1 MFRDKVLL
9 YTNCQ
14 RVGEK
19 PLEYVD
25 AREGIHLIMS
35 NFPFFCQLNWFNFR
49 IDLNGE
55 ILVAKEAGSTRT
67 MPIDLQ
73 WMVMTCDPES
83 VERETCEELPNG
95 GLCEMAPATEC
106 PTNCPAGQPG
116 KRGERGPAG
125 RPGPIGERGRVG
137 RPGPPGEAGKQGFPG
152 IPGEMGRPGPQG
164 SPGTRGPQGPE
175 GIKGGR
181 GVPGSPGPFGP
192 PGKQGGLGKIGMPG
206 ERGQPGLP
214 GPQGKPGERGLPG
227 DVRTVNGPPGM
238 PGPKGNP
245 GQAVSCIN

>member
-1 MFRDKVLL
+1 MFVS
-9 YTNCQ
+9 
-14 RVGEK
+14 
-19 PLEYVD
+19 
-25 AREGIHLIMS
+25 IWH
-35 NFPFFCQLNWFNFR
+35 NFR

-125 RPGPIGERGRVG
+125 RPGPRFEPKRPAQSWGLAAG
-137 RPGPPGEAGKQGFPG
+137 RPGGRARDLSRKVRLKAG
-152 IPGEMGRPGPQG
+152 
-164 SPGTRGPQGPE
+164 
-175 GIKGGR
+175 
-181 GVPGSPGPFGP
+181 
-192 PGKQGGLGKIGMPG
+192 
-206 ERGQPGLP
+206 
-214 GPQGKPGERGLPG
+214 
-227 DVRTVNGPPGM
+227 
-238 PGPKGNP
+238 
-245 GQAVSCIN
+245 A